1 MKKLKNIIIS
11 LILSASLLS
20 CGLLVGCKDK
30 SKTITVYASLV
41 PHAVILNEYV
51 KPLLEKQ
58 GYTLKVK
65 SPAEWQEYNNM
76 LSAGDCD
83 ANYFQHLPY
92 LESFNGKVKLKATCK
107 VHYEPLGIYYGKT
120 KKTSYKEGSF
130 EICNDT
136 SNAIRAILLLTD
148 KGVISKETEGENY
161 PISQDGTSFN
171 LEKFKEYKKWTS
183 IDGKVSI
190 SLVPENLLANSLL
203 DYDFACLPC
212 STALTGKISAE
223 RRLDIEGGEELVAKN
238 ANILAVRENDYIAN
252 AEYKAKIDALTD
264 ILLSDGLAAF
274 IANKY
279 NGVIIC
285 DSITQVDLR

>member
-161 PISQDGTSFN
+161 PISQDGTSLN
-171 LEKFKEYKKWTS
+171 LEKFQELKKWTS
-183 IDGKVSI
+183 LDGKVSI

-264 ILLSDGLAAF
+264 ILLSDGLAEF

-285 DSITQVDLR
+285 DNITQVDLR